1 MGKIKSY
8 PPVKIF
14 TAITY
19 GLDTFLEKIES
30 ELEKRLSP
38 IDSVSNTYLFEKFT
52 IYYCEEMGSNLHKK
66 IVSFQELQP
75 ADSLP
80 EIKIATNRIEKE
92 YQKNQKRTVNIDPGY
107 ICAAKVVLATTKDYD
122 HRIYLQQ
129 GIFGDVH
136 LRFRQGHFQT
146 NEWTYPDY
154 HQREILDYFEGLRQI
169 YLKQLQNW
177 HIEQKNNKQ
186 DG

>member
-19 GLDTFLEKIES
+19 QLDLLIERIQAELEKI
-30 ELEKRLSP
+30 LSP
-38 IDSVSNTYLFEKFT
+38 IDSMSNTYLFEKFT
-52 IYYCEEMGSNLHKK
+52 TYYRTEMGSNLHKK
-66 IVSFQELQP
+66 IISFQELQS
-75 ADSLP
+75 ADRLP
-80 EIKIATNRIEKE
+80 DIKIATNHIEKE
-92 YQKNQKRTVNIDPGY
+92 YQKDQKRTVNIDPGY
-107 ICAAKVVLATTKDYD
+107 ICAAKVILATTKDYD
-122 HRIYLQQ
+122 HRIYLKQ

-136 LRFRQGHFQT
+136 LRFRQGQYQI

-154 HQREILDYFEGLRQI
+154 RQREILEYFESLRRL

-177 HIEQKNNKQ
+177 HSEQI
-186 DG
+186 